1 MNLNLLLIQKIKLL
15 AQILKQSIHKV
26 SQANLINRQLDKITM
41 VIILFGKE
49 HVNIIFHFKKS

>member
-26 SQANLINRQLDKITM
+26 SQANLNRQLDKITM